1 MASSPPSLNIVIW
14 QPAAARRK
22 FGLDRLA
29 ELCRGHDVWMNP
41 LETGHP
47 GLEAAAAA
55 LAQADVL
62 VTGWGCQ
69 PLSAGFYV
77 FAPRLRLVCLLGSSV
92 KPADPS
98 AAWAHHI
105 AVTNTAGAIAE
116 GVAEYVLGAVLLWLH
131 KHDHYDRGMKAGDD
145 WLDLKAR
152 WVQRNLCDTVV
163 GLVGCGLVGARFGTS
178 LRQLG
183 ARVRVFDPY
192 LPAAKLAASGF
203 EAVASLDELLGSC
216 DILSLHA
223 GVHAGTE
230 KMIGAREL
238 GLLRDGS
245 LFVNTARAALVDENA
260 LVAELRTG
268 RLDAFLDVFET
279 EPLPRESPLRS
290 LPNVLLAPHAAAS
303 SSRTV
308 HRRMV
313 ETVADNIQRL
323 ARGEPPVSV
332 VTPEMYGRM
341 T

>member
-1 MASSPPSLNIVIW
+1 MSSTPLPLNIIIW

-22 FGLDRLA
+22 FGLERIA
-29 ELCRGHDVWMNP
+29 ELCRGHNVWLNP

-47 GLEAAAAA
+47 MHETAATA

-69 PLSAGFYV
+69 PLSAELYAL
-77 FAPRLRLVCLLGSSV
+77 APRLRLVCLLGSSV
-92 KPADPS
+92 KPANPET
-98 AAWAHHI
+98 AWARQI
-105 AVTNTAGAIAE
+105 VVTNTAVAIAE
-116 GVAEYVLGAVLLWLH
+116 GVTEYVLGAVLLWLH
-131 KHDHYDRGMKAGDD
+131 KLDHYDRGMKAGDD
-145 WLDLKAR
+145 WHGLKAR

-163 GLVGCGLVGARFGTS
+163 GLVGCGLVGARFGAC

-183 ARVRVFDPY
+183 ARVRVYDPY
-192 LPAAKLAASGF
+192 LPAAKLAESGF
-203 EAVASLDELLGSC
+203 EAVASLDELLGGC

-223 GVHAGTE
+223 GVNADTE

-238 GLLRDGS
+238 SLLRDGS
-245 LFVNTARAALVDENA
+245 LFVNTARAALVDETA

-268 RLDAFLDVFET
+268 RIDAFLDVFET
-279 EPLPRESPLRS
+279 EPLPRESPLLS

-313 ETVADNIQRL
+313 EIVGDNIQRL
-323 ARGEPPVSV
+323 ARNEPPVSV
-332 VTPEMYGRM
+332 VTREMYRLM